1 MKNTSPSACAILAM
15 VAACRFGSLALF
27 AADWLPTAS
36 GTYSWTELANW
47 KNSTPPTDST
57 DANFGNV
64 SSGMQTITE
73 DGSAV
78 VLDVNTKNVCAREF
92 TGAIT
97 AKRAVFRTGTNC
109 ISGTLTLNQNDNYSR
124 IGTSSSAEG
133 KMHCV
138 LDILSGGSVLAEGK
152 HGFHVARNNSDNTQA
167 SGLVRLR
174 EGGRLMLN
182 LSSVSTDSGLMLG
195 KSSGSST
202 APWFVAS
209 YLQEGGFAKIGKF
222 VAGYEANACGTMTIS
237 GGILEMPWLSQTQF
251 IVGRRG
257 YGAFQQLGGEVYVNT
272 NHTLSTLS
280 NISDYAFR
288 VGSGAASST
297 GMTNAYFYASS
308 GTFVNGNAFLIQG
321 GDSQVTDT
329 DAMPVHATIDGNAV
343 VTSQTMRVGANMGD
357 GQAVLNLN
365 GGCLSTVYLRGLSG
379 RPGVSEINADG
390 GTVSI
395 PANAA
400 DADQFLDLAAINV
413 YSGGLTVDCGRD
425 VNFGTAAKPAVLR
438 SPKGFGFVSIMRSGG
453 LENCAYPPRIEISG
467 GSGSNATA
475 IALIDYNRNKLT
487 NIVVTCRGEG
497 YEEDDVPTVNII
509 RVNTTN
515 PNITDKITVEL
526 SANAPGSLVKTGAA
540 NLSLFAQSEFAGTY
554 EVREGRMIQTTAT
567 TGSEKVSAIVVGGEN
582 AVFQCGSA
590 DATAISANNNS
601 VNPTAA
607 LTLGTAYGSGTLALP
622 GAASGEVLAFE
633 QTFASLT
640 VCGTGN
646 AIVLAEGNN
655 STAGAKLKIG
665 TINCPVGAQLTIPRW
680 DSSLKVYVTGMPY
693 RTVLRRVRFAG
704 TDYYAAVAA
713 DGQLVPAP
721 GFMMVVR

>member
-1 MKNTSPSACAILAM
+1 MKNTSPSACTIFAM
-15 VAACRFGSLALF
+15 AAASCLCPFALF

-64 SSGMQTITE
+64 SSGMQTITG
-73 DGSAV
+73 DGSAA

-97 AKRAVFRTGTNC
+97 AKRAIFRTGTNC

-124 IGTSSSAEG
+124 IGTSSTAEG

-138 LDILSGGSVLAEGK
+138 LDILYGGSVLAEGK
-152 HGFHVARNNSDNTQA
+152 HGFHVARNNIDNTQA

-308 GTFVNGNAFLIQG
+308 GTFVNGNA
-321 GDSQVTDT
+321 
-329 DAMPVHATIDGNAV
+329 V

-395 PANAA
+395 PATAA
-400 DADQFLDLAAINV
+400 DSDQFLDLTAINV

-526 SANAPGSLVKTGAA
+526 SANALGSLVKTGTA
-540 NLSLFAQSEFAGTY
+540 NLSLFAQPEFAGTY

-567 TGSEKVSAIVVGGEN
+567 TGAEKVSAIVVGGEN

-640 VCGTGN
+640 VCGMGN